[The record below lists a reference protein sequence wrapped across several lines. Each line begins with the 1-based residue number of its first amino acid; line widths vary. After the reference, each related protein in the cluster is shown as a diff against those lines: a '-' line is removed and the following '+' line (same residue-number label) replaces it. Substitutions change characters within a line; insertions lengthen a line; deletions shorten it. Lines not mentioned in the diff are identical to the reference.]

1 MKLGV
6 FGDSYSLD
14 GEKSWV
20 GILNEQ
26 LKSDM
31 SNYSVGGSSFDYSY
45 FQFRKYN
52 QYFDKIIF
60 IVTSINR
67 GSIFTLEDDNP
78 KHLAFYQNIDLKSL
92 RSLNRQ
98 TKSRIDDKLLKIVK
112 SEIIKNTYYE
122 SNIIYHLSYLDS
134 IKYHRPDANI
144 IFAFD
149 FPTVSQGCMRNIS
162 MLDCNKLRL
171 PEYQNDRVCH
181 MSNLQNQEF
190 ANYMKQHIET
200 DFDVHSTLVQPKQFY
215 TVSQSKEDAN
225 WL

>member
-92 RSLNRQ
+92 RSL
-98 TKSRIDDKLLKIVK
+98 KS
-112 SEIIKNTYYE
+112 
-122 SNIIYHLSYLDS
+122 
-134 IKYHRPDANI
+134 
-144 IFAFD
+144 
-149 FPTVSQGCMRNIS
+149 
-162 MLDCNKLRL
+162 
-171 PEYQNDRVCH
+171 
-181 MSNLQNQEF
+181 
-190 ANYMKQHIET
+190 
-200 DFDVHSTLVQPKQFY
+200 
-215 TVSQSKEDAN
+215 
-225 WL
+225 